1 LVRASLRYSW
11 MTLPVEN
18 LQTLSPNMQLRY
30 GPVPRSTENAVC
42 AFHGALYICGTIAQ
56 MWLFDKA
63 RGTSKSDFKEC
74 HFYINGEGHSFYCK
88 KIMGRSATLTFF
100 HSSEFTGSQMMDIPM
115 SVDQSAL
122 YLEVTDPQQ
131 DANLRLRLA
140 EHLRDPGRRATPEE
154 IGLKVVK
161 GVEGSYATAMFRMR
175 KS

>member
-1 LVRASLRYSW
+1 
-11 MTLPVEN
+11 
-18 LQTLSPNMQLRY
+18 
-30 GPVPRSTENAVC
+30 
-42 AFHGALYICGTIAQ
+42 
-56 MWLFDKA
+56 
-63 RGTSKSDFKEC
+63 
-74 HFYINGEGHSFYCK
+74 
-88 KIMGRSATLTFF
+88 
-100 HSSEFTGSQMMDIPM
+100 MMDIPM